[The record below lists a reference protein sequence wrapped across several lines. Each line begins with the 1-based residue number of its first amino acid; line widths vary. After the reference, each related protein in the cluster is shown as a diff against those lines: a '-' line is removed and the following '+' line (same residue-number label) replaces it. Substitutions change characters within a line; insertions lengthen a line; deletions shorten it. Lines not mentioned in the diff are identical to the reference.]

1 MTVLHQDIGDVSG
14 LPCTSPREAQ
24 GWARRMRSGRLSV
37 VGFTLVGMAKLE
49 HTTRERRDWVN
60 TISLEHVR
68 RGVEGG
74 FTQADHGKSTRLS
87 RLQAGDRIV
96 FYSPRTDYPDGEP
109 LQQFTACGVITGAEV
124 YQVELTPDLHPWRRA
139 VTFVASTPVPIRP
152 LLSELT
158 FIPDERNWGFTF
170 RRGLFQV
177 PSVDF
182 DRIAGA
188 MDARFTLAEGAARTS
203 AR

>member
-1 MTVLHQDIGDVSG
+1 M
-14 LPCTSPREAQ
+14 
-24 GWARRMRSGRLSV
+24 
-37 VGFTLVGMAKLE
+37 FGMANHSE
-49 HTTRERRDWVN
+49 ITRERRDWIN

-96 FYSPRTDYPDGEP
+96 FYSPRTNYPEGEP

-124 YQVELTPDLHPWRRA
+124 YQVEMTPDFHPWRRA
-139 VTFVASTPVPIRP
+139 VTFVASTPTPIKP
-152 LLSELT
+152 LLSQLT
-158 FIPDERNWGFTF
+158 FLPDARNWGFTF
-170 RRGLFQV
+170 RRGLFEV

-182 DRIAGA
+182 DLIATA
-188 MDARFTLAEGAARTS
+188 MDARLTLAEGTVPSPS

>member
-1 MTVLHQDIGDVSG
+1 MTKNEES
-14 LPCTSPREAQ
+14 
-24 GWARRMRSGRLSV
+24 
-37 VGFTLVGMAKLE
+37 
-49 HTTRERRDWVN
+49 TRERRDWIN

-109 LQQFTACGVITGAEV
+109 LQQFTACGVITGTDV
-124 YQVELTPDLHPWRRA
+124 YQVEMTPDFHPWRRA
-139 VTFVASTPVPIRP
+139 VTFVACTPTPIKP
-152 LLSELT
+152 LLGRLT

-170 RRGLFQV
+170 RRGLFQI
-177 PSVDF
+177 PADDF
-182 DRIAGA
+182 DRIANA
-188 MDARFTLAEGAARTS
+188 MDARLTLAEASSSSGSPAAART
-203 AR
+203 A

>member
-1 MTVLHQDIGDVSG
+1 
-14 LPCTSPREAQ
+14 
-24 GWARRMRSGRLSV
+24 
-37 VGFTLVGMAKLE
+37 MAKKPE
-49 HTTRERRDWVN
+49 PTRERRDWVN

-96 FYSPRTDYPDGEP
+96 FYSPRTNYPDGEP
-109 LQQFTACGVITGAEV
+109 LQEFTACGVITGADV
-124 YQVELTPDLHPWRRA
+124 YQVEMGPDFHPWRRA
-139 VTFVASTPVPIRP
+139 VTFVASTPAPIRP
-152 LLSELT
+152 LLGQLT
-158 FIPDERNWGFTF
+158 FIPDEHNWGFTF

-182 DRIAGA
+182 DRIVNA
-188 MDARFTLAEGAARTS
+188 MDARLSLAEGSPASVSPHDARSLTTHG
-203 AR
+203 